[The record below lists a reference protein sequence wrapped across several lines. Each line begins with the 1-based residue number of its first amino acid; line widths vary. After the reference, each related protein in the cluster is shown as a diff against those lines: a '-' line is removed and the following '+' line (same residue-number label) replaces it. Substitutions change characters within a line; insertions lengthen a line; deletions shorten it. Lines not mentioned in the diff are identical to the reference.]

1 MVKWSEPAKQDLRQ
15 IHDFIARDSERYA
28 KKVTMDFVTRSEV
41 LQQFPEMGRMIPELD
56 DPNIRE
62 LLIYSYRLIYQISSG
77 EIEVLALVHVR
88 RDFVADALNDSR
100 T

>member
-41 LQQFPEMGRMIPELD
+41 LQQFPEMGRMIPNLMTQTSENYLST
-56 DPNIRE
+56 PI
-62 LLIYSYRLIYQISSG
+62 
-77 EIEVLALVHVR
+77 A
-88 RDFVADALNDSR
+88 
-100 T
+100 